1 MKKIAVFAML
11 FVAMMATAQEN
22 QVVEFNERTHDFGTV
37 NQEDGDIYT
46 TFTIIN
52 QFASPITLKSVKASC
67 GCTTPEWSHEPIAPN
82 ATGTIRVK
90 YAAATRPGS
99 FTKSI
104 TVVLTNGSEDFTEML
119 YIKGNVQPRP
129 ADRAPAH

>member
-37 NQEDGDIYT
+37 KQEDGDIYM
-46 TFTIIN
+46 TFTFVN

-119 YIKGNVQPRP
+119 YIKGNVQPKP
-129 ADRAPAH
+129 AEPAPAQ